1 MGVSEQQLLELPRYR
16 TSAAFSDLERLVID
30 LAVEMAKTPAEIPDD
45 LIARLRAAFDE
56 AQLVELAATIAWENF
71 LSRFNRVFRVESS
84 GFSEGAVCALP
95 QHAARA
101 G

>member
-1 MGVSEQQLLELPRYR
+1 MGVGAQQVLDLPHYR
-16 TSAAFSDLERLVID
+16 TSSAFNESERLVID

-45 LIARLRAAFDE
+45 LIAQLRARFDE
-56 AQLVELAATIAWENF
+56 PQLIELAATIAWENF
-71 LSRFNRVFRVESS
+71 LARFNRVFRVESS

-95 QHAARA
+95 EH